1 MPTKLHSPRASRPRG
16 SAPASE
22 DEERD
27 NLASAVCT
35 PKPQLP
41 TLRPAANAWLAGP
54 CGARLSLNPTAAPC
68 TVPAHALAAPSLPAA
83 HASRRSHLCAERGPC
98 RLTWSRRLLPDRHNL
113 REAASAGARRPCIVP
128 TAPPEPC
135 VVNPKFEA
143 MHSARI
149 PAADPEPHFVVAAS
163 SRTQRR
169 VCCYSGLME
178 QLRWA
183 CLAFFS
189 SNMHL
194 YFASSPYTTPL

>member
-35 PKPQLP
+35 PKPLP

-98 RLTWSRRLLPDRHNL
+98 RLTWSRRLLPDRHHLRGAKLRRPGHAGHALCHQRRPNRASSTLSLRQCTPPAFLLTPSRILSLLRHLEL
-113 REAASAGARRPCIVP
+113 REEFAATPDLWNS
-128 TAPPEPC
+128 
-135 VVNPKFEA
+135 
-143 MHSARI
+143 
-149 PAADPEPHFVVAAS
+149 FV
-163 SRTQRR
+163 RR
-169 VCCYSGLME
+169 V
-178 QLRWA
+178 
-183 CLAFFS
+183 
-189 SNMHL
+189 
-194 YFASSPYTTPL
+194 